1 MRKKLSK
8 RKEYPEIIENIIGIS
23 TSSVVGILVVFAL
36 TFLFSL
42 ILNKSQKLPDNFS
55 WYLMGIIL
63 VGALVNGLISTIR
76 CKLKGI
82 ISGVVSAVPFSLFIT
97 IALLVFSAGQIES
110 KTGILYLLIFV
121 VSTIGGILGAN
132 TKRRK

>member
-1 MRKKLSK
+1 MHKKLYK

-23 TSSVVGILVVFAL
+23 TSSVVGIIVVFVL

-42 ILNKSQKLPDNFS
+42 ILNKSQKLPDNLT
-55 WYLMGIIL
+55 WYLMGIVV